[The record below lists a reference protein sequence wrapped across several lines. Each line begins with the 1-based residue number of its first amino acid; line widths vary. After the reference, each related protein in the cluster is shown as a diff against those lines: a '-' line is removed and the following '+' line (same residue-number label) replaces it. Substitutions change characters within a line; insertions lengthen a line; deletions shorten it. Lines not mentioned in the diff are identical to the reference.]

1 MLHGQFYV
9 SCDDVAAMAPPIFRH
24 RIIPNFSAQSEGVTS
39 DDITRKILEAV
50 PKDEKLK

>member
-1 MLHGQFYV
+1 MLRGQFYV
-9 SCDDVAAMAPPIFRH
+9 GCDDVAEVALPIFLH

-39 DDITRKILEAV
+39 DDITRKLLQAV